1 MFQWPSRLSAFP
13 FATLTIFV
21 LGQCGNAPPTDPTRE
36 TPIDL
41 TQGPST
47 RADRKPKSSP
57 GSDPSSGTELS
68 AVELLGDPFLEI
80 LLTTLQD
87 PASASAI
94 VSAIEA
100 TESNL
105 EDGQTMAAMSSL
117 EEAYDAMAIYL
128 SVEDVDD
135 EDVIHLDAAERFLDE
150 VELLISSEKSR
161 GKKNK

>member
-1 MFQWPSRLSAFP
+1 MFEPPSGFYALP
-13 FATLTIFV
+13 FAILTTLV

-47 RADRKPKSSP
+47 RANRKPKPSP
-57 GSDPSSGTELS
+57 GSDPSSGAELS
-68 AVELLGDPFLEI
+68 AAELLGDPFLEI
-80 LLTTLQD
+80 LL
-87 PASASAI
+87 ASLHDTVSGGEI

-100 TESNL
+100 IESNL
-105 EDGQTMAAMSSL
+105 EDGQTEAAMSAL
-117 EEAYDAMAIYL
+117 AKAYDAMATYL

-135 EDVIHLDAAERFLDE
+135 EDVIHLDVAERFLDE
-150 VELLISSEKSR
+150 VESLISSDKSR